1 MRTVLLMLVIL
12 VGVASGQGA
21 APPSA
26 WSPPPGDTNHWTVV
40 VRPKPAAATNAPP
53 ASVASTNAVIPAVGK
68 LQVLG
73 SKWVWGQFHT
83 AEVIGCVRN
92 NTGDSYRYVQVT
104 ANFYSKSGAL
114 LGSSMANVLN
124 LGPHEKW
131 IFKIPVLNPEADSW
145 RISAPE
151 GSSF

>member
-1 MRTVLLMLVIL
+1 MIVALLL
-12 VGVASGQGA
+12 VG
-21 APPSA
+21 SA
-26 WSPPPGDTNHWTVV
+26 LAQDPDTNAAKWIVIK
-40 VRPKPAAATNAPP
+40 RPKPPVSTNAPS
-53 ASVASTNAVIPAVGK
+53 ASGPSTNAVIPAVGK

-73 SKWVWGQFHT
+73 SKWVWGQFQT